1 MSHSVTIS
9 DSVASVAA
17 LLRTGDL
24 HAAREQWDVTLA
36 SADEVETAAL
46 LECGR
51 ILTCYPRT
59 ATAHLRA
66 AWNRATDPRIRAVIE
81 ACAPRPDDQPAPAP
95 GSESEQESPR
105 WDRHAIERARA
116 TRRTAE
122 PVSTDND
129 PQRRR
134 DRRQQQ
140 QAAQSLTAHLA
151 YTADNPTT
159 TEPEPAT
166 GGHPGHAV
174 DYDRMA
180 INPVAQDR
188 ERRDPRRTPVRGNGR
203 PCVALGCHVEPSRA
217 DASEHSD
224 GLCGECRDAGR
235 PGIQAP
241 DDATHE
247 QAIEALCAY
256 IWDNYPAALDHLRRE
271 WARCSSDA
279 DRATVAAW
287 VKANVPEPP
296 AQPVSVPELA
306 TCATCAAE
314 RGPRDLRQQPADD
327 GQCASCRA
335 LDGAAPERMII
346 LATVETVPEPELIAA

>member
-1 MSHSVTIS
+1 MSQSVTIF
-9 DSVASVAA
+9 DSVSSVAA
-17 LLRTGDL
+17 LLRAGDL
-24 HAAREQWDVTLA
+24 DAAREQWDVTLA

-59 ATAHLRA
+59 STVHLRA
-66 AWNRATDPRIRAVIE
+66 AWTRATDPRVRAVIE
-81 ACAPRPDDQPAPAP
+81 ACAPRPDEQPAHAS
-95 GSESEQESPR
+95 GSEPEQEAPR
-105 WDRHAIERARA
+105 WDRHAIEGARA

-122 PVSTDND
+122 PVSTDTD

-134 DRRQQQ
+134 DRRQQE
-140 QAAQSLTAHLA
+140 QAARSLTAHLS
-151 YTADNPTT
+151 YTANNPTP
-159 TEPEPAT
+159 TESEPAT

-188 ERRDPRRTPVRGNGR
+188 ERRDPRRTAVRGNGR

-217 DASEHSD
+217 DESEHSD

-235 PGIQAP
+235 PGIQTP
-241 DDATHE
+241 DDTTHE
-247 QAIEALCAY
+247 QAIEARCAY
-256 IWDNYPAALDHLRRE
+256 IWDHYPAALDHLRRE
-271 WARCSSDA
+271 WARCRSEA

-287 VKANVPEPP
+287 VKSHVPDPP
-296 AQPVSVPELA
+296 AEPLSAPELPA
-306 TCATCAAE
+306 CATCAAE

-327 GQCASCRA
+327 GQCASCRT
-335 LDGAAPERMII
+335 LDHTAPEKMII
-346 LATVETVPEPELIAA
+346 PAAVEAAPEPELIAA

>member
-1 MSHSVTIS
+1 MS
-9 DSVASVAA
+9 SVAA
-17 LLRTGDL
+17 LLRSGDL
-24 HAAREQWDVTLA
+24 RAAREQWDVTLA

-66 AWNRATDPRIRAVIE
+66 AWQRATDPRIRAVIE
-81 ACAPRPDDQPAPAP
+81 ACVPRPDYQAAHSP
-95 GSESEQESPR
+95 GSESEQGSPR

-129 PQRRR
+129 AKRRR

-151 YTADNPTT
+151 YATAN
-159 TEPEPAT
+159 PAT
-166 GGHPGHAV
+166 DHEPHRTGARPDGYAV
-174 DYDRMA
+174 DYEQLA
-180 INPVAQDR
+180 VNPVMRDR
-188 ERRDPRRTPVRGNGR
+188 ERRDPRRTAVSGNGR

-217 DASEHSD
+217 DRQQRD
-224 GLCGECRDAGR
+224 GLCQECREAGR
-235 PGIQAP
+235 PGIEAP
-241 DDATHE
+241 EDANPA
-247 QAIEALCAY
+247 QMIEALCAY
-256 IWDNYPAALDHLRRE
+256 IWQNYPAALDHLRRE
-271 WARCSSDA
+271 WTRCSSDA

-287 VKANVPEPP
+287 VKANVPELP
-296 AQPVSVPELA
+296 AEPVSVPEFA
-306 TCATCAAE
+306 ACATCAAA

-327 GQCASCRA
+327 GQCASCRT
-335 LDGAAPERMII
+335 LDDTAPEKMITP
-346 LATVETVPEPELIAA
+346 AAVESAPEPELIAA